1 MEFAFL
7 SKKEWVVPII
17 FLTHTVI
24 IGLVWDIQ
32 GLSILSPLVITVTSI
47 AKTIYLNLFSRNWL
61 YRHLTYHHWPIEKCL
76 IHLTGIIVLIV
87 ISYGLDY
94 WSLHQTQLNA
104 FHGIFDHAA
113 VNLHFFNFL
122 YFSAVTF
129 STVGFGDIA
138 PATIEAKI
146 IVMTE
151 IVSSFF
157 MIIFIFSNFYN
168 LKTDRTRFSGSN
180 R

>member
-1 MEFAFL
+1 MEIAFL
-7 SKKEWVVPII
+7 SKKEWMIPII
-17 FLTHTVI
+17 VMTHAVI
-24 IGLVWDIQ
+24 IGLVWDNQ
-32 GLSILSPLVITVTSI
+32 AFSILSPLFITIISI

-61 YRHLTYHHWPIEKCL
+61 YRHLTYHHWPIERCL
-76 IHLTGIIVLIV
+76 IHLTGIIILIV

-94 WSLHQTQLNA
+94 WSLHQTQFNA
-104 FHGIFDHAA
+104 FQGIFDHTDLD
-113 VNLHFFNFL
+113 LHFFNFL

-138 PATIEAKI
+138 PATVEAKT

-168 LKTDRTRFSGSN
+168 LKTDRSRYSGSN
-180 R
+180 K